1 MSYFI
6 TVPEAM
12 QEFNGIREAQL
23 LEIIKQGW
31 AAPHDE
37 QGYRLTAETF
47 HARVRQ
53 QTESEV
59 HSLQEQLA
67 TSLHRNLG
75 WGGESS
81 HNRQMRLA
89 YRERIEEAREDTPSA
104 VLHSMSFIREELEKA
119 IQEHYPDVFQASQK
133 RGQSSFQQAG
143 NDPLQNIQAWE
154 VILPELSGAEL
165 TAAKLAIEKWS
176 GKPHV
181 EAFDAVRPG
190 EKVQDPKNYV
200 SKKKKTAA
208 SIVERYN
215 KQGHNLIMPRWE
227 GK

>member
-31 AAPHDE
+31 ATPHDE

-47 HARVRQ
+47 HARIRQ

-59 HSLQEQLA
+59 HSLQDQLA

-89 YRERIEEAREDTPSA
+89 YQERIEEAREDAPSE
-104 VLHSMSFIREELEKA
+104 VLHSMSFIRKELVGA
-119 IQEHYPDVFQASQK
+119 IQEHYPDVFEAYQENKNQTMLQPEISTQEHI
-133 RGQSSFQQAG
+133 QS
-143 NDPLQNIQAWE
+143 WE
-154 VILPELSGAEL
+154 AILPELSGAEL
-165 TAAKLAIEKWS
+165 IAAKLAIEKWS
-176 GKPHV
+176 GKSHV

-190 EKVQDPKNYV
+190 ENVQDPKNYV

-208 SIVERYN
+208 SIAERYN

-227 GK
+227 SK